1 MTQEELKKESYALQ
15 YQWQVHTQE
24 IIDLANR
31 HARECVERIE
41 TKPERAL
48 YSASAPTILPEN
60 WEVLENIMQDVATD
74 ISADYK
80 ELIDRQKKAIIKELE
95 A

>member
-1 MTQEELKKESYALQ
+1 MNQEELRKILESRSDYGKVSVRDA
-15 YQWQVHTQE
+15 
-24 IIDLANR
+24 IDLANR
-31 HARECVERIE
+31 HARECIERIE

-80 ELIDRQKKAIIKELE
+80 ELIDCQKEVIIKELE
-95 A
+95 V